1 MMFHGT
7 TSHATSSPPS
17 IVEKKRTVSVH
28 SSPLSPRRP
37 PTLHRSSSI
46 DLTVL
51 SEDSTH
57 AHHILQTMDES
68 DEDAHAF
75 LEHSRQGHVTFHRVQ
90 LPGHELGFFAVVGAT
105 HLVLWNSHP
114 VHRAIGGKDSPAL
127 HLQTLT
133 TLAFPPEMT
142 PLADR
147 ADPHV
152 VLAATSYHNA
162 SKICA
167 LLISRNGRICF
178 WDDISSS
185 RHHGGSSVPVVTRLS
200 MDDSAESVVSASSQ
214 FPVIAATTSQT
225 LWEIKLD
232 DDDRSSLRVSK
243 LRSRRQG
250 LWSHVTRFLTSS
262 TPSPVLLTK
271 SIPTSSE
278 LLVLH
283 VDSTLTRCVVASSA
297 SHEALWSFQLCGF
310 LMDYFAQHEDGILVY
325 AQCLALPFATSTHF
339 SLVVGFQT
347 GTNVLLYLFEF
358 LATMADLPQY
368 RRSLRVGTVPS
379 LDQIQSVPVND
390 QSLYLV
396 TPTTLF
402 AVSVPAFPDMPL
414 HVHAIS
420 LPHPIASGV
429 GVLHQSLLYLHT
441 QHQPPSVRQI
451 RSFEW
456 TLTPTDSILP
466 DPKRYKVTD
475 KHFASTTLDLHQH
488 RSLAEWKAVLVDRFQ
503 QFDISTVSFHV
514 DLSASALPGGLSQAV
529 VELAHEI
536 IDAKPATGLHWGKDQ
551 AGSVYAPQLVKYQL
565 QEKSTRY
572 RHFLRF
578 LTSTGLL
585 AMVQSNAR
593 HQLVELNEKL
603 VAATAALVYAED
615 HDQVDQKLLR
625 AMHAV
630 LVNHRGYTTDQ
641 MDATGFSVLDLFYGD
656 VSHVHQL
663 AMEWLPDTNKSA
675 SNQPN
680 VIVAML
686 QAVEA
691 WRRDQDVL
699 AVDESVGEM
708 DPWTAQPAIRTAC
721 RRMLQAGD
729 RTRALLM
736 LVPNMVPYMDAEE
749 KSAWAKFVLVPLVAS
764 ALTPTQDSDTFQEL
778 VVDLVYSF
786 EFLEGIAV
794 LSPERRLH
802 EFIEGAR
809 PDIATFFFQWY
820 AGLVS
825 NPWATPSSPS
835 KNSPLDLNSLL
846 HPPSSLLPALYAFLK
861 SQRGS
866 NLAQYAWMVAVQL
879 DKFDDVASCAYADAT
894 ASSDIS
900 LQKTMLSIGKL
911 AALATQTPSTAT
923 TTPPHTFD
931 RALLRVRVEEALQ
944 LPQSLPVDQVLQ
956 ACLDEMAKAVAP
968 AAHDTFSHDGDK
980 TRVTHWIGLALDV
993 VLSCENDRGTFDALK
1008 RQFWR
1013 HAVRVDAPLWQHIV
1027 TLYSSCTSE
1036 TEVEHAMRTT
1046 VVYLAGNHHPST
1058 KLTPDLIDVLVKD
1071 PTLTGI
1077 SIKARPLLVK
1087 TLALVDRTPP

>member
-1 MMFHGT
+1 
-7 TSHATSSPPS
+7 
-17 IVEKKRTVSVH
+17 
-28 SSPLSPRRP
+28 
-37 PTLHRSSSI
+37 
-46 DLTVL
+46 
-51 SEDSTH
+51 
-57 AHHILQTMDES
+57 
-68 DEDAHAF
+68 
-75 LEHSRQGHVTFHRVQ
+75 
-90 LPGHELGFFAVVGAT
+90 
-105 HLVLWNSHP
+105 
-114 VHRAIGGKDSPAL
+114 
-127 HLQTLT
+127 
-133 TLAFPPEMT
+133 MT

-278 LLVLH
+278 LFVLH

-347 GTNVLLYLFEF
+347 GTTVLLYLFEF

-708 DPWTAQPAIRTAC
+708 DLWTAQPAIRTAC

-820 AGLVS
+820 
-825 NPWATPSSPS
+825 SPS
-835 KNSPLDLNSLL
+835 RRRMLSVMFLML
-846 HPPSSLLPALYAFLK
+846 AFLQ

-923 TTPPHTFD
+923 TTPLHTFD
-931 RALLRVRVEEALQ
+931 RAVRAHSSCLLASGLFLLCGVH
-944 LPQSLPVDQVLQ
+944 
-956 ACLDEMAKAVAP
+956 AC
-968 AAHDTFSHDGDK
+968 
-980 TRVTHWIGLALDV
+980 
-993 VLSCENDRGTFDALK
+993 
-1008 RQFWR
+1008 
-1013 HAVRVDAPLWQHIV
+1013 HIV